1 MLPLLYPILAIFGF
15 KKANEGGPMELTQLA
30 SLICC
35 TLMTFMTTRSMMKVP
50 IKSPPFLIMML
61 VCCVCSCSSSVT
73 LANDTKK
80 RIKTLMP
87 QEKA

>member
-1 MLPLLYPILAIFGF
+1 MLPLIYPLLAIFGF
-15 KKANEGGPMELTQLA
+15 KKANDGGPMELTQLA

-35 TLMTFMTTRSMMKVP
+35 TLVTFMTTRSLMKVP
-50 IKSPPFLIMML
+50 IKSPPFLMMML

-80 RIKTLMP
+80 RIEALTPK
-87 QEKA
+87 EE

>member
-1 MLPLLYPILAIFGF
+1 MLPFIYPLLAIFGF
-15 KKANEGGPMELTQLA
+15 KKANDGGPMGLTQLA

-35 TLMTFMTTRSMMKVP
+35 TLVTFMTTRSLMKVP
-50 IKSPPFLIMML
+50 IKSPPFLMMML

-80 RIKTLMP
+80 RIEALTSK
-87 QEKA
+87 EE

>member
-1 MLPLLYPILAIFGF
+1 MLPLIYPLLAIFGF
-15 KKANEGGPMELTQLA
+15 KKANDGGPMELTQLA

-35 TLMTFMTTRSMMKVP
+35 TLMTFMTTRSLMKVP
-50 IKSPPFLIMML
+50 IKSPPFLMMML

-80 RIKTLMP
+80 RIEALKSK
-87 QEKA
+87 EE

>member
-1 MLPLLYPILAIFGF
+1 MLPLIYPLLAIFGF
-15 KKANEGGPMELTQLA
+15 KKANDGGPMELTQLA

-35 TLMTFMTTRSMMKVP
+35 TLVSFMTTRSLMKVP

-80 RIKTLMP
+80 RIEALTSK
-87 QEKA
+87 EE

>member
-1 MLPLLYPILAIFGF
+1 MLPLIYPLLAIFGF
-15 KKANEGGPMELTQLA
+15 KKANDGGPMGLTQLA

-35 TLMTFMTTRSMMKVP
+35 TLVTFMTTRSLMKVP

-80 RIKTLMP
+80 RIEALTSK
-87 QEKA
+87 EE

>member
-1 MLPLLYPILAIFGF
+1 MLPLIYPLLAIFGF
-15 KKANEGGPMELTQLA
+15 KKANDGGPMELTQLA

-35 TLMTFMTTRSMMKVP
+35 TLVTFMTTRSLMKVP
-50 IKSPPFLIMML
+50 IKSPPFLMMML

-80 RIKTLMP
+80 RIEALTPK
-87 QEKA
+87 E

>member
-1 MLPLLYPILAIFGF
+1 MLPLIYPLLAIFGF
-15 KKANEGGPMELTQLA
+15 KKANDGGPMELTQLA

-35 TLMTFMTTRSMMKVP
+35 TLVTFMTTRSLMKVP

-80 RIKTLMP
+80 RIEALTSK
-87 QEKA
+87 EE

>member
-1 MLPLLYPILAIFGF
+1 MLPLIYPLLAIFGF
-15 KKANEGGPMELTQLA
+15 KKANDGGPMELTQLA

-35 TLMTFMTTRSMMKVP
+35 TLVTFMTTRSLMKVP
-50 IKSPPFLIMML
+50 VKSPPFLMMML

-80 RIKTLMP
+80 RIEALTPK
-87 QEKA
+87 EE

>member
-1 MLPLLYPILAIFGF
+1 MLPLIYPLLAIFGF
-15 KKANEGGPMELTQLA
+15 KKANDGGPMGLTQLA

-35 TLMTFMTTRSMMKVP
+35 TLMTFMTTRSLMKVP

-80 RIKTLMP
+80 RIEALTSK
-87 QEKA
+87 EE

>member
-1 MLPLLYPILAIFGF
+1 MLPFIYPLLAIFGF
-15 KKANEGGPMELTQLA
+15 KKANDGGPMELTQLA

-35 TLMTFMTTRSMMKVP
+35 TLVTFMTTRSLMKVP
-50 IKSPPFLIMML
+50 IKSPPFLMMML

-80 RIKTLMP
+80 RIEALTPK
-87 QEKA
+87 E

>member
-1 MLPLLYPILAIFGF
+1 MLPLIYPLLAIFGF
-15 KKANEGGPMELTQLA
+15 KKANDGGPMELTQLA

-35 TLMTFMTTRSMMKVP
+35 TLVSFMTTRSLMKVP

-80 RIKTLMP
+80 RIEALTPK
-87 QEKA
+87 E

>member
-1 MLPLLYPILAIFGF
+1 MLPLIYPLLAIFGF
-15 KKANEGGPMELTQLA
+15 KKANDGGPMELTQLA

-35 TLMTFMTTRSMMKVP
+35 TLVTFMTTRSLMKVP
-50 IKSPPFLIMML
+50 IKSPPFLMMML

-80 RIKTLMP
+80 RIEALTSK
-87 QEKA
+87 EE

>member
-1 MLPLLYPILAIFGF
+1 MLPLIYPLLAIFGF
-15 KKANEGGPMELTQLA
+15 KKANDGGPMELTQLA

-35 TLMTFMTTRSMMKVP
+35 TLVTFMTTRSLMKVP
-50 IKSPPFLIMML
+50 IKSPPFLIMKL

-80 RIKTLMP
+80 RIEALTSK
-87 QEKA
+87 EE

>member
-1 MLPLLYPILAIFGF
+1 MLPFIYPLLAIFGF
-15 KKANEGGPMELTQLA
+15 KKANDGGPMELTQLA

-35 TLMTFMTTRSMMKVP
+35 TLMTFMTTRSMMKIP

-80 RIKTLMP
+80 RIEALTSK
-87 QEKA
+87 EE

>member
-1 MLPLLYPILAIFGF
+1 MLPLIYPLLAIFGF
-15 KKANEGGPMELTQLA
+15 KKANDGGPMELTQLA

-35 TLMTFMTTRSMMKVP
+35 TLVSFMTTRSLMKVP

-80 RIKTLMP
+80 RIEALTSK
-87 QEKA
+87 EK

>member
-1 MLPLLYPILAIFGF
+1 MLPLIYPLLAIFGF
-15 KKANEGGPMELTQLA
+15 KKANDGGPMGLTQLA

-35 TLMTFMTTRSMMKVP
+35 TLVTFMTTRSLMKVP
-50 IKSPPFLIMML
+50 IKSPPFLMMML

-80 RIKTLMP
+80 RIEALTPK
-87 QEKA
+87 EE

>member
-1 MLPLLYPILAIFGF
+1 MLPLIYPLLAIFGF
-15 KKANEGGPMELTQLA
+15 KKANDGGPMGLTQLA

-35 TLMTFMTTRSMMKVP
+35 TLVTFMTTRSLMKVP
-50 IKSPPFLIMML
+50 IKSPPFLMMML

-80 RIKTLMP
+80 RIEALTSK
-87 QEKA
+87 EE

>member
-1 MLPLLYPILAIFGF
+1 MLPLIYPLLAIFGF
-15 KKANEGGPMELTQLA
+15 KKANDGGPMELTQLA

-35 TLMTFMTTRSMMKVP
+35 TLVTFMTTRSLMKVP

-80 RIKTLMP
+80 RIEALTPK
-87 QEKA
+87 E